1 MLQVSCSIEAGMKW
15 YSCTDTDR
23 QTDERDVKSR
33 IQECS
38 TILTH

>member
-1 MLQVSCSIEAGMKW
+1 MLQVSYSIEAGIKW
-15 YSCTDTDR
+15 YVCTDTDR
-23 QTDERDVKSR
+23 QTDERDVKIR